1 MSVKSDKAEAL
12 RREKARNLRYK
23 RAVLADLNLE
33 TIQSTLYEMAETAS
47 DVKYWCTDEDET
59 QLDELI
65 GDEEETFEL
74 KMAFSTLEAD
84 CEQMQQDMDNEWVPE
99 FFDDFFGAIGPRGS
113 MMLGYDSYE
122 GDYFGLSGRYESEL
136 AQKECEKRLLS
147 HTKQEIV
154 EAYSICFR
162 VAVNYIAL
170 KDRYDGLKAY
180 IDILHGQN
188 TGLLQ
193 TVKRIEEL
201 YDKTADYGLNRG
213 ENEKEFAA
221 LLDSLPQEV
230 WLQ

>member
-99 FFDDFFGAIGPRGS
+99 FFDDFFGAIGPRGC

>member
-122 GDYFGLSGRYESEL
+122 GDYFGLSGSYESEL

>member
-1 MSVKSDKAEAL
+1 M
-12 RREKARNLRYK
+12 
-23 RAVLADLNLE
+23 
-33 TIQSTLYEMAETAS
+33 
-47 DVKYWCTDEDET
+47 
-59 QLDELI
+59 
-65 GDEEETFEL
+65 
-74 KMAFSTLEAD
+74 
-84 CEQMQQDMDNEWVPE
+84 
-99 FFDDFFGAIGPRGS
+99 
-113 MMLGYDSYE
+113 
-122 GDYFGLSGRYESEL
+122 
-136 AQKECEKRLLS
+136 
-147 HTKQEIV
+147 

-201 YDKTADYGLNRG
+201 YDKTDNYGLNRW

>member
-84 CEQMQQDMDNEWVPE
+84 CEQMQQDMDNEGVPE
-99 FFDDFFGAIGPRGS
+99 FFDDFFGAIGPRGC